1 VFNTERGTTKRCIN
15 GKKNDFFWGVFE
27 RHTKNTHLEMS
38 NTNAVGERGGGEK
51 KAKNMDV
58 ETLIIH
64 AL

>member
-1 VFNTERGTTKRCIN
+1 
-15 GKKNDFFWGVFE
+15 
-27 RHTKNTHLEMS
+27 MS